1 MANVLGRWFQA
12 EIDCVGIGFEGW
24 GYEQVPYQLIPG
36 GRGDWNSPRKLTEFL
51 QRLHEGDYT
60 HAFILND
67 VDALSGPSRTG
78 HHGFPQKLRQVC
90 KAKGVRTMLYYPV
103 DAPVER
109 EWLGIVEAVDVAV
122 AYTEYGRGET
132 RKALQKSLYPIEV
145 VPHGVDDCFKPL
157 SVADRAKA
165 RIIELELA
173 STSASQTTANFV
185 EDDTFLIVNVNK
197 NEWRKDPLR
206 SLEIVKGLRE
216 LGVPAKLLLRM
227 DAGSAMAGI
236 DLDDAAQQLG
246 LTYGK
251 DYCHIGAVPDNA
263 MVALYNAADL
273 YLTTS
278 LGEGWGLGV
287 TEAMACHCPV
297 AMPRH
302 TSLAEIGEASGRVDA
317 DGADNGPIWLPSE
330 EGFVGLGPMRLRR
343 RVNLPGAVQAIYKA
357 YGLRCGH
364 GVRHA
369 PADGHLKSW
378 DWVAERLWGLLVGN
392 K

>member
-1 MANVLGRWFQA
+1 
-12 EIDCVGIGFEGW
+12 
-24 GYEQVPYQLIPG
+24 
-36 GRGDWNSPRKLTEFL
+36 
-51 QRLHEGDYT
+51 
-60 HAFILND
+60 
-67 VDALSGPSRTG
+67 
-78 HHGFPQKLRQVC
+78 
-90 KAKGVRTMLYYPV
+90 
-103 DAPVER
+103 
-109 EWLGIVEAVDVAV
+109 VDVAV

-145 VPHGVDDCFKPL
+145 VPHGVDACFKPL
-157 SVADRAKA
+157 SVEDRAKA

-173 STSASQTTANFV
+173 PSFAKATEGKPASRTTVNFV

-206 SLEIVKGLRE
+206 SLEILKGLRE

-236 DLDDAAQQLG
+236 DLDDAAHQLG
-246 LTYGK
+246 LSYGK
-251 DYCHIGAVPDNA
+251 EYCHIGAVPDNA

-297 AMPRH
+297 AMPSH
-302 TSLAEIGEASGRVDA
+302 TSLTEIGEASGRVDA
-317 DGADNGPIWLPSE
+317 NGADNGPVWLPSE
-330 EGFVGLGPMRLRR
+330 VGYVGLGPMRLRR

-378 DWVAERLWGLLVGN
+378 HWVAERLWNLLVGGG